1 MSDKVYHKA
10 EMLLCASCDGSG
22 VSNANSETCGYCNGL
37 GAQPRRLD
45 GYYIGFEPTGNHHID
60 KILGAVACAGKAYHH
75 TDSWNDE
82 TRPYDD
88 HTGRDPNEWIQN
100 AANEAAKAITE

>member
-1 MSDKVYHKA
+1 MS
-10 EMLLCASCDGSG
+10 G
-22 VSNANSETCGYCNGL
+22 
-37 GAQPRRLD
+37 RRMD
-45 GYYIGFEPTGNHHID
+45 GYYIGFESTGNVHID

-75 TDSWNDE
+75 TDCWGDE

-100 AANEAAKAITE
+100 AANEAAREIRKSNK